1 MSTLRLWALLRR
13 RSRRDSRDP
22 ASLTSTLAVIAF
34 AATTAMTLTVLGGLL
49 AFIDRAAI
57 GAGAGDGPYDDGGIY
72 ITLAV
77 FAVILL
83 LVPLSTLGGAAAR
96 LAMARRD
103 ARLATM
109 RLVGATTGQ
118 VTLLTLLDAAV
129 QALLGAVIGVV
140 LYGALLPL
148 VAQLNFQDRTFELV
162 ELWVGVPYLLLT
174 VLGVLLIALVSAAS
188 SLQRVALTPL
198 GVAARVSP
206 PRLTWMR
213 ALSVVVVLVAI
224 VVANSA
230 AGTGGMIVIFVLMGF
245 IGLGMFTLNLVGPWL
260 LGLGARVIAKRTR
273 KVSTLLA
280 ARRVIDDP
288 KTGWRSVGGVA
299 IATFVAGVTS
309 MIALFP
315 AEMASDP
322 SEAVFLRD
330 IGTGGLLTL
339 AIAGVL
345 AGVST
350 GVMQAGRVI
359 DQRQEYSNL
368 VLAGAPQRTLDAS
381 RFRETLIP
389 LLAAVGSATAS
400 MLIFL
405 VPILGMN
412 AFVQPGVVVRYL
424 IGIAAAAGLVL
435 LGGAATRI
443 VAHRMV
449 APAA

>member
-34 AATTAMTLTVLGGLL
+34 AATTAVTLVVLGGLL
-49 AFIDRAAI
+49 AFIDRAR
-57 GAGAGDGPYDDGGIY
+57 AGVGSASYDGWVYVNF
-72 ITLAV
+72 AV

-109 RLVGATTGQ
+109 RLVGATTTQ

-129 QALLGAVIGVV
+129 QALIGAAIGIG

-148 VAQLNFQDRTFELV
+148 VARLSFQDRTFDLA
-162 ELWVGVPYLLLT
+162 ELWVGVPNVLLT
-174 VLGVLLIALVSAAS
+174 VAGVLVIALVSAAS
-188 SLQRVALTPL
+188 SLQRVAVTPL
-198 GVAARVSP
+198 GVATRQSP
-206 PRLTWMR
+206 PALTWLR
-213 ALSVVVVLVAI
+213 GLSVVVVVAAI
-224 VVANSA
+224 VVVNQFAGA
-230 AGTGGMIVIFVLMGF
+230 AGMVVIFVLMGF
-245 IGLGMFTLNLVGPWL
+245 IGIGMFTLNLVGPWL
-260 LGLGARVIAKRTR
+260 LSLVARMVASRTR

-280 ARRVIDDP
+280 ARRVIDSP

-309 MIALFP
+309 IIAIVP
-315 AEMASDP
+315 ESMASSPD
-322 SEAVFLRD
+322 EAVFLRD

-339 AIAGVL
+339 GIAGIL

-359 DQRQEYSNL
+359 DQRQEYANL
-368 VLAGAPQRTLDAS
+368 VLAGTPRATLDGA

-389 LLAAVGSATAS
+389 LLTAVGTATVAI
-400 MLIFL
+400 LIFL
-405 VPILGMN
+405 VPILGMS
-412 AFVQPGVVVRYL
+412 AFAQPGVVLRYAL
-424 IGIAAAAGLVL
+424 SILAACALVL
-435 LGGAATRI
+435 LGGAATRV
-443 VAHRMV
+443 VAHRMT
-449 APAA
+449 AQAA